1 MARYLVAAS
10 PLTGHVMPML
20 AIAVDLQR
28 RGHDVTFLSG
38 PRYRE
43 AISRL
48 GIAAVCLPEEAQP
61 RPSAHRSSFFDSPS
75 MIDLWRSGR
84 ADMRSVFVD
93 PLVAQYRVLLEALS
107 REAADAVLV
116 DVAFTGALPLLL
128 SDRIRPPVAVCGVG
142 PLMLS
147 SADTPPFGIGW
158 HPEPGIDYGGMNWA
172 VQHVLFADVQA
183 RLNAALRRV
192 GAARSPVF
200 LTDWPK
206 LADRLLQL
214 TVAGAEYPREDLPD
228 SVVFTGP
235 VFGEPLVEVSEA
247 PWQRFVPSTSR
258 TVVHVTQGTWDN
270 RDRNQ
275 LIGPTLDAFAER
287 DDVLVIATTGSSD
300 QPALT
305 GPVPGNAY
313 VTDYVP
319 YASLLPHVD
328 VMVTNGGYGGVQQAL
343 LHGIPLVIAGRT
355 ADKPEVAARVDF
367 VGAGIDLK
375 TDRPT
380 SSTIAHA
387 VDRVLAADRYR
398 DAARRISRDMRAT
411 NPLDTIAGALSELH
425 GADVPQFGSHA

>member
-1 MARYLVAAS
+1 
-10 PLTGHVMPML
+10 
-20 AIAVDLQR
+20 
-28 RGHDVTFLSG
+28 
-38 PRYRE
+38 
-43 AISRL
+43 
-48 GIAAVCLPEEAQP
+48 
-61 RPSAHRSSFFDSPS
+61 
-75 MIDLWRSGR
+75 
-84 ADMRSVFVD
+84 
-93 PLVAQYRVLLEALS
+93 
-107 REAADAVLV
+107 
-116 DVAFTGALPLLL
+116 
-128 SDRIRPPVAVCGVG
+128 
-142 PLMLS
+142 
-147 SADTPPFGIGW
+147 
-158 HPEPGIDYGGMNWA
+158 
-172 VQHVLFADVQA
+172 
-183 RLNAALRRV
+183 
-192 GAARSPVF
+192 
-200 LTDWPK
+200 
-206 LADRLLQL
+206 
-214 TVAGAEYPREDLPD
+214 
-228 SVVFTGP
+228 
-235 VFGEPLVEVSEA
+235 VSEA

-380 SSTIAHA
+380 TSTIAHA